1 MIKNHISDKNTNID
15 NVNYP
20 GIPTTN
26 PFFAIDAK
34 NCKQTFFAAYFSA
47 KIETTVILMIRV
59 LRWIPWSNLVS
70 KAASRII
77 S

>member
-20 GIPTTN
+20 AIPTTN

-34 NCKQTFFAAYFSA
+34 NCKQIFFAAYFIT
-47 KIETTVILMIRV
+47 KIETTLILMMSN
-59 LRWIPWSNLVS
+59 LCWIPWSNLTS
-70 KAASRII
+70 KAAIRII
-77 S
+77 A